1 MVISY
6 GNDRGK
12 EGVWGRK
19 TQLIIVRGQFR
30 GNSTEF
36 PLDIRRCHN
45 CVAIDDVKTWMRR
58 YADLMR
64 EVELLRA
71 RADAIRSRAASPP
84 TSAVDGMPRGP
95 GFEGDRLGGVIG
107 VADALERQA
116 AGKVAR
122 AAEIYQEIDAVIE
135 QIKGKHA
142 AERKFTSQC
151 RYLDLMDWP
160 DVIFLLFGDKDD
172 FGDREDSYIRRT
184 YSIHKAALQDIGE
197 ILDKNK
203 GEKEDG

>member
-19 TQLIIVRGQFR
+19 TQLIIVRGQFS

-95 GFEGDRLGGVIG
+95 GFEGDRLGG
-107 VADALERQA
+107 L
-116 AGKVAR
+116 
-122 AAEIYQEIDAVIE
+122 
-135 QIKGKHA
+135 
-142 AERKFTSQC
+142 S
-151 RYLDLMDWP
+151 
-160 DVIFLLFGDKDD
+160 DK
-172 FGDREDSYIRRT
+172 RPA
-184 YSIHKAALQDIGE
+184 K
-197 ILDKNK
+197 
-203 GEKEDG
+203 